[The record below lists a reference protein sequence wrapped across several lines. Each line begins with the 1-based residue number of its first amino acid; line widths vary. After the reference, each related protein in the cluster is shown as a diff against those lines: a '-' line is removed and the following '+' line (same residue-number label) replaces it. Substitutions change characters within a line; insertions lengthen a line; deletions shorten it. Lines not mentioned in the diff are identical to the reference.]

1 MLDCESNP
9 SWGLR
14 LLPSSLGHD
23 GWLLSLVLLMFL
35 GDMRLGLVPNS
46 AWSKKKSLS
55 MHATFL
61 DWPVLK
67 EYWQQWRIPEAAT
80 FGPLN
85 GFSNFYLATKF
96 SLPIFRSAC
105 LEGIETNGRASLPIF
120 PQIEQMSIKC
130 DRSHTHAPWGSAHD
144 SDGKQVWAT
153 SLESAYPHIMCVA
166 LVNVVLQCAQKSG
179 LQLKSTSLNDDVN
192 PLLSAQN
199 AQIHAGRQPRP
210 SKVPPMVADFFCCR
224 SFCRTFHGSNPLR
237 TDVKTSKGH

>member
-1 MLDCESNP
+1 MENP
-9 SWGLR
+9 RSSYFWATQWVLQ
-14 LLPSSLGHD
+14 LLLGNEIFLAD
-23 GWLLSLVLLMFL
+23 FQVCMF
-35 GDMRLGLVPNS
+35 GGNRDK
-46 AWSKKKSLS
+46 W
-55 MHATFL
+55 T
-61 DWPVLK
+61 
-67 EYWQQWRIPEAAT
+67 RIIA
-80 FGPLN
+80 N
-85 GFSNFYLATKF
+85 
-96 SLPIFRSAC
+96 
-105 LEGIETNGRASLPIF
+105 F

-210 SKVPPMVADFFCCR
+210 SKVPPMVADFSAAAVFVAPSMEAIPCA
-224 SFCRTFHGSNPLR
+224 LM
-237 TDVKTSKGH
+237 SKLPRDIELATKEGLLQTIP